1 MASAVD
7 LNGAIVFV
15 TGAAGGIGSA
25 LAERF
30 RREGAVVVGS
40 DLPGKGA
47 DIDLDVTDAAAV
59 RAAVGKVVADHGR
72 LDVVV
77 ANAGGGGR
85 PGLVGDLADSDWDQ
99 ALDVTFHGTIN
110 TVRATYPVMSAAGSG
125 SLVLMASLA
134 GLVGSPMLVPYAT
147 AKHGVVGLAASLRPE
162 AARLGVGVTVVCPAA
177 VETPMLDTPSAT
189 PGMST
194 RRYLLATA
202 PAITAPQLAELIVK
216 AVRTDQAMVLP
227 GKAKLLYRLQR
238 FLPSLVTSQL
248 AKGLRKELGL
258 AAGGTPT
265 TS

>member
-1 MASAVD
+1 MGSTRELDGAVV
-7 LNGAIVFV
+7 LI

-25 LAERF
+25 LGDAFARQ
-30 RREGAVVVGS
+30 GSVVVGS

-47 DIDLDVTDAAAV
+47 DIDLDVTDAEAT

-72 LDVVV
+72 LDVVI

-99 ALDVTFHGTIN
+99 ALDVTLHGTIN
-110 TVRATYPVMSAAGSG
+110 TVRAAYPVMSAAGSG

-134 GLVGSPMLVPYAT
+134 GLVGSPLLVPYAT

-162 AARLGVGVTVVCPAA
+162 AARRGVGVTVVCPAA

-189 PGMST
+189 AGMST

-202 PAITAPQLAELIVK
+202 PAITPAQLADLMVK
-216 AVRTDQAMVLP
+216 AVREDRAMVLP
-227 GKAKLLYRLQR
+227 GRAKLLYRLQR
-238 FLPSLVTSQL
+238 LLPSVVASQL
-248 AKGLRKELGL
+248 SKNLAKELDL
-258 AAGGTPT
+258 ASP
-265 TS
+265 